1 MSNSLR
7 YSIIYA
13 VIRPEISERV
23 SVGLI
28 IVDGDNIDIRYSRQK
43 LNAIQPFF
51 SEKEYKLLSRV
62 VVSMNKTVNSTDT
75 INYLTRYSNNLIS
88 ISPLQRI
95 DITSSKQSKEKLYKW
110 LKSELAYTSNNIEGN
125 TLTRKET
132 RLVIE
137 EDITSS
143 SKPFVHYQEAV
154 NHAKAFDYIIDILKS
169 KAIINENVKP

>member
-95 DITSSKQSKEKLYKW
+95 DITSSKQSKEKLYR
-110 LKSELAYTSNNIEGN
+110 YYVYEGN
-125 TLTRKET
+125 RN
-132 RLVIE
+132 
-137 EDITSS
+137 S
-143 SKPFVHYQEAV
+143 A
-154 NHAKAFDYIIDILKS
+154 
-169 KAIINENVKP
+169 